1 MTTPTELLAAAD
13 AARTIGA
20 IVDELER
27 AVIGK
32 RAVLELVVLEL
43 RALRRLVGTLFL
55 VAVVLALVLPA
66 IAAFVASS

>member
-1 MTTPTELLAAAD
+1 VRDDLGEL
-13 AARTIGA
+13 
-20 IVDELER
+20 DERDL
-27 AVIGK
+27 
-32 RAVLELVVLEL
+32 LELVVLEL